1 MMAVMGLADGFLAG
15 FNAMNNYQRGQK
27 ADERAEKAQGLR
39 DAMWQNNLER
49 QRKDDERYLDETAY
63 ARERDSKHDER
74 QARRDGLYEEQVR
87 ASIASTKAANARAA
101 RADFRAEE
109 EYQWLKEQREKQAYQ
124 QEHLPLIQQGWQSI
138 AEGKDPGDLFRKV
151 VSDPR
156 AGQYNPERY
165 MNSEYVSAGKAFV
178 NYTKGLMSDAESGK
192 LDWNSEEGVNRI
204 NNADFLKAAGTL
216 YQEEIKTGIGDID
229 PATGKSIKNK
239 ELGSIMVTQD
249 GAGVV
254 LGVKVTYDDGST
266 ALRPVT
272 ENRTA
277 REDDKPKVIPISDF
291 IGTGYK
297 RAALSREMVA
307 NANNIRTSL
316 GLTPGADVKGY
327 RQAVVK
333 LQADTE
339 KAIGQIRR
347 DSMLSQEEKETAIAA
362 ERNAAQQQAQGL
374 RDVFGLEALGPA
386 ANTGSKPS
394 PSGLTQWVGK
404 DALRRE
410 FVNEARANGKPI
422 TEHADPAMLDQIYS
436 RWVQL
441 RQDRQTANALRGG
454 YTPRKVSVDPRAAE
468 KVALNALVEPF
479 KNTPLLEKA
488 PDGLAAYKSISVR

>member
-1 MMAVMGLADGFLAG
+1 MKNINKLVVTIGFALTAFSSWSAEFQCGDHVKLGIPSQSSQLLCREGYAAGYNYDTKVSDWVSYRMTETSAQGNVTRTNKFAEDKDVPVQFRATLADYHRSGYDRGHQAPAADMRSTTTTMKESFLLT
-15 FNAMNNYQRGQK
+15 NMTPQLPELNRG
-27 ADERAEKAQGLR
+27 AWRILEEKA
-39 DAMWQNNLER
+39 R
-49 QRKDDERYLDETAY
+49 QWA
-63 ARERDSKHDER
+63 
-74 QARRDGLYEEQVR
+74 
-87 ASIASTKAANARAA
+87 
-101 RADFRAEE
+101 
-109 EYQWLKEQREKQAYQ
+109 
-124 QEHLPLIQQGWQSI
+124 
-138 AEGKDPGDLFRKV
+138 
-151 VSDPR
+151 
-156 AGQYNPERY
+156 
-165 MNSEYVSAGKAFV
+165 
-178 NYTKGLMSDAESGK
+178 
-192 LDWNSEEGVNRI
+192 
-204 NNADFLKAAGTL
+204 
-216 YQEEIKTGIGDID
+216 
-229 PATGKSIKNK
+229 
-239 ELGSIMVTQD
+239 
-249 GAGVV
+249 
-254 LGVKVTYDDGST
+254 
-266 ALRPVT
+266 
-272 ENRTA
+272 
-277 REDDKPKVIPISDF
+277 
-291 IGTGYK
+291 
-297 RAALSREMVA
+297 
-307 NANNIRTSL
+307 RTSL